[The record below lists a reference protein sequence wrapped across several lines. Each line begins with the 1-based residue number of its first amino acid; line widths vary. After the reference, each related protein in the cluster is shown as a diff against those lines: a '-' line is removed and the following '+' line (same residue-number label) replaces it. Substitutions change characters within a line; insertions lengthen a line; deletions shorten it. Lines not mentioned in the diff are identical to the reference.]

1 MQKLLH
7 LASVLPSSSLKNS
20 ISQKKNIFPNPP
32 KIAIIKKNVV
42 YAIELWAAAAQ
53 GKTKYTDEQ
62 APGRDNIWNFK
73 FAPEVRRT

>member
-1 MQKLLH
+1 MYSE
-7 LASVLPSSSLKNS
+7 SVS
-20 ISQKKNIFPNPP
+20 INLSVRAVCKKNIFPNPP